1 MRICLGK
8 DKYEPIPDGFARVLI
23 IGEKVEG
30 LRMAREEIQH
40 LLELSMDI
48 NPNVP
53 RWKVDENGQVKE
65 RIKVPRRDKLNEEQK
80 ARMTQIMKEAVS
92 CSLEVKNINIDRAKR
107 ASFSPKPARLS
118 PMDAT
123 LYWRARLPV

>member
-92 CSLEVKNINIDRAKR
+92 CSLEVKKYKFVRAKK

-118 PMDAT
+118 PTDAT
-123 LYWRARLPV
+123 LCWRARLPV

>member
-65 RIKVPRRDKLNEEQK
+65 RIKVPRRDTLNEEQK
-80 ARMTQIMKEAVS
+80 ARMTQIMKEAV
-92 CSLEVKNINIDRAKR
+92 NG
-107 ASFSPKPARLS
+107 
-118 PMDAT
+118 T
-123 LYWRARLPV
+123 LLN